1 MRGLDAN
8 DFTAATKSAQVKN
21 GTKSQPICTTCTRPS
36 SSGPVR
42 PETDLPV
49 FTDADIR
56 GVMSKSMKVIERITT
71 IVNRLSGM
79 DDKGSKEGVGSSGKR
94 PATGEWDRFV
104 LELAGGSGVHA
115 PSYFSGRP
123 RTGPLN
129 R

>member
-1 MRGLDAN
+1 MAIDLKAAILAADDISFEDVVIPEWGDLKVRVRGLDAN

-21 GTKSQPICTTCTRPS
+21 GNEITADLHNLYAALVIK
-36 SSGPVR
+36 GLYD

-79 DDKGSKEGVGSSGKR
+79 DDKGSKEKALEAAGK
-94 PATGEWDRFV
+94 D
-104 LELAGGSGVHA
+104 
-115 PSYFSGRP
+115 
-123 RTGPLN
+123 
-129 R
+129 